1 MPAVM
6 RQPKTLKEKLQQK
19 GAAKL
24 LFPKASKI
32 ITNIIQFGPRVVVRS
47 ATQLL
52 SANPLTRIVS
62 VTSLTFIDIYLL
74 IKKKISSHQFF
85 INLAYSATMFIGST
99 VGWYTGRQIATQLAA
114 DVILAFVISIAFLL
128 IGNQIADRLTRLI
141 VGKVA
146 TTDCQKGLA
155 EINKVCPPDIE
166 IEVTKDQCLEVFRQY
181 GTEKDHY
188 IQQIITEA
196 VADN

>member
-6 RQPKTLKEKLQQK
+6 RKPQTLAEKLKQK
-19 GAAKL
+19 GLAKL

-32 ITNIIQFGPRVVVRS
+32 ITNVIQFGPRVVVRS

-74 IKKKISSHQFF
+74 YTKKISHHQFL
-85 INLAYSATMFIGST
+85 INLTYSISMFFGST
-99 VGWYTGRQIATQLAA
+99 LGWYVGARVASQLAVDA
-114 DVILAFVISIAFLL
+114 VLAFVISIVFLL
-128 IGNQIADRLTRLI
+128 IGNQLADRGTRL
-141 VGKVA
+141 VVSRVA
-146 TTDCQKGLA
+146 TTDCQRGLA
-155 EINKVCPPDIE
+155 EINKMCPPDKH

-181 GTEKDHY
+181 GDEQRRCIHA
-188 IQQIITEA
+188 IIAEA
-196 VADN
+196 EPT